1 MGLLLCLASAV
12 SFGTLTVCGTL
23 AYEAGA
29 GPGGLSAVRFVVAG
43 TCFWLLVAAGRRR
56 GRTTPTSAAGA
67 AGAAGVAESRLSG
80 RQIAGALA
88 LGALGYATQSAL
100 FFGGLERVDAG
111 PLSLILYTYP
121 VLVTVAAILL
131 RREAANPRRTV
142 ALVAASVGVSFVLL
156 GAGVGAIDGLGAL
169 MGFGAAVTYT
179 CYILIADGPLRD
191 VPPVTLSALVCTGAA
206 AVLVPGATALG
217 VLDVGHGAAPFWLLA
232 VGLLSVSA
240 IVCFFAGLRRV
251 GPATASIVSTAEP
264 LTTVVLAFLLLHDGL
279 APAQLAGGAL
289 VLGAV
294 VVLTRLP
301 TGRPAAAA
309 AS

>member
-12 SFGTLTVCGTL
+12 SFGTMTVCGTL
-23 AYEAGA
+23 AYEDGA
-29 GPGGLSAVRFVVAG
+29 GPGGLSVVRFLVAG
-43 TCFWLLVAAGRRR
+43 ACFWVLVGVGRHRGRRTPGSTSGAAAAAGN
-56 GRTTPTSAAGA
+56 G
-67 AGAAGVAESRLSG
+67 LSG
-80 RQIAGALA
+80 RQLVGALA
-88 LGALGYATQSAL
+88 LGAFGYATQSAL

-131 RREAANPRRTV
+131 RREAASARRAL
-142 ALVAASVGVSFVLL
+142 ALVAASVGVSLVLL
-156 GAGVGAIDGLGAL
+156 GAGIGAIDGLGAL

-179 CYILIADGPLRD
+179 GYILIADGPLRD

-206 AVLVPGATALG
+206 AVLVPGAAAAG
-217 VLDVGHGAAPFWLLA
+217 VLDVGRGTAPLWLVA

-240 IVCFFAGLRRV
+240 ILCFFAGLRRV
-251 GPATASIVSTAEP
+251 GPATASILSTAEP

-279 APAQLAGGAL
+279 EPAQLAGGVL

-301 TGRPAAAA
+301 TTRPTAAAGP
-309 AS
+309 